1 MFPAACREIISIIL
15 QEDHDYNMRRGQR
28 LTTILLSLLLV
39 FTLLTTA
46 FAESADMGVQ
56 SAPTQENTE
65 ESTGLQTAESSE
77 EPAAGA
83 EPEPSA
89 TADNQQPGAS
99 ANAQPSPSA
108 AAEEAEPVEEEMLL
122 APFGLITG
130 ADVTVNTWEDL
141 KDSVEQADV
150 DGKVI
155 HLDPSLAGA
164 MPATADFTIAHN
176 NSVIIDGGGIS
187 LNAPSGG
194 AHFRIT
200 NSGTGTVTLQNI
212 KLDAT
217 GGSGSVVL
225 SGGSAKLDN
234 ISIDQATGT
243 AIDAIGTNAVTLT
256 DVNVEGAATGV
267 KTSAGTLAITGSSF
281 KTITGTAISA
291 AGAATLMD
299 VTVEGAKTGVTGGT
313 GLLTIDAS
321 EFKTIATTGITLGS
335 GGADITDTTIDGVTN
350 GTGISV
356 GNNTLTLTGST
367 ITNIAGV
374 GVDGS
379 GGNLT
384 IDDCTFSES
393 NGIGVSGGA
402 NATIK
407 NTLFENVRNQRGG
420 HGSAIYAGT
429 NLTVEDSSFVN
440 SASTLDSGYIQGAI
454 VGYGGSGKTL
464 NVTRSYFKDNKAS
477 RYGGAIG
484 LYQYGGT
491 VNVSYSYF
499 EANGVSGKNANSDGG
514 AIGVYNNSSSVMCT
528 VNVDNNTF
536 IGNTAQ
542 DDGSA
547 LFFEGRNDMVV
558 ANVTQNTFYGNKASK
573 YLLAAADSGG
583 VVQLSLDVIGH
594 FKNNTFIG
602 NTAPNYASLHGAGAA
617 VGQHVDSANAAV
629 RPSAT
634 FQNNIFVGNGGNGG
648 NNYASRNV
656 DIPDGTDLG
665 GNIGYDNGTPVPADV
680 TAESV
685 FGTSPQPRANNT
697 QYGAVGK
704 EGSGHTGTLMTVVI
718 QPNDGVAGQADN
730 SAGTPVYSKDARGF
744 TRDGSSS
751 DAGAMEIK
759 FVKFDANGGAWSG
772 LSSLTYDGTKYYA
785 DDTASTGYFLVTDP
799 GGSVSVVTS
808 DLPANGA
815 LVFDGWYTQATGGT
829 EVTGSVTATDQ
840 TLYAHW
846 KTAATEYTVTYDGNG
861 ADAGTVP
868 GTDTVAENTSYQVNT
883 TPPTRAAH
891 TFDGWKAD
899 DGTVYQA
906 GATFTMPSGNV
917 TLTAQWTPVPVQYTV
932 EYDGNGSDGGIVPAT
947 DTYNSGATATI
958 SGSGTMSLTNHTFI
972 GWDTNPVGGGTA
984 YTEGQTFPITGNLKL
999 YAQWQDNTAPISL
1012 YTLTFDSQ
1020 GGTHVDPITNI
1031 AAGSKVSAP
1040 VPPTRDNHVFDGWH
1054 NTPDCTCTTDDPCW
1068 DFGRDTINDHKT
1080 LYARWQPAS
1089 QPANYYTV
1097 TFDSQGG
1104 TGVDP
1109 ITNIVPG
1116 SRLAAPQPPTR
1127 DGYVFY
1133 GWYQEPECVRY
1144 WFFDHYDVNESLTL
1158 YARWEPVGTTPGD
1171 STDNT
1176 TSGTGTAANA
1186 STPKTGDDTLP
1197 LIPLIVAA
1205 AAAAG
1210 AIILVAV
1217 KKKSRQRQQ

>member
-1 MFPAACREIISIIL
+1 
-15 QEDHDYNMRRGQR
+15 MRRGQR
-28 LTTILLSLLLV
+28 LTTIILSLLLV

-56 SAPTQENTE
+56 TAPTQENAQ
-65 ESTGLQTAESSE
+65 ESTGLQTPEASE

-89 TADNQQPGAS
+89 TAENEQPDVS
-99 ANAQPSPSA
+99 ANTQPSPSTSA
-108 AAEEAEPVEEEMLL
+108 TVEEAETVEEEMLL
-122 APFGLITG
+122 TPFGLITG

-200 NSGTGTVTLQNI
+200 NPGTATVTF
-212 KLDAT
+212 KDMTLDAT
-217 GGSGSVVL
+217 GGAGSIVL
-225 SGGSAKLDN
+225 SGGSAELKGL
-234 ISIDQATGT
+234 SIDHAAGT

-256 DVNVEGAATGV
+256 DVNVEGAATGL
-267 KTSAGTLAITGSSF
+267 KTSAGTLSITDSSF
-281 KTITGTAISA
+281 KTISGTAISA
-291 AGAATLMD
+291 AGAATLNN
-299 VTVEGAKTGVTGGT
+299 VTVESAKNGVVGGS
-313 GLLTIDAS
+313 GLLSIDAS

-335 GGADITDTTIDGVTN
+335 GGANITDTTIDGITN

-367 ITNIAGV
+367 LTNIAGV

-407 NTLFENVRNQRGG
+407 NTLFENVRNNRGG

-514 AIGVYNNSSSVMCT
+514 AIGVYNNSSSVLCT
-528 VNVDNNTF
+528 VNVENNTF

-547 LFFEGRNDMVV
+547 LFFEGRGDMVV
-558 ANVTQNTFYGNKASK
+558 ANVAQNTFYGNKASK

-583 VVQLSLDVIGH
+583 VVQLSLDVVGN
-594 FKNNTFIG
+594 FTNNTFIG
-602 NTAPNYASLHGAGAA
+602 NTAPNYASKHGAGAA
-617 VGQHVDSANAAV
+617 VGEHIDSANAAV
-629 RPSAT
+629 RPTAT
-634 FQNNIFVGNGGNGG
+634 FKNNIFVGNGGNGG
-648 NNYASRNV
+648 NNYASRNI
-656 DIPDGTDLG
+656 DITDSTDHG
-665 GNIGYDNGTPVPADV
+665 GNVGYDNGTAVPADV
-680 TAESV
+680 TAEGV
-685 FGTSPQPRANNT
+685 FGTSPQPRANST
-697 QYGAVGK
+697 KYADAGK
-704 EGSGHTGTLMTVVI
+704 SGSGHTGTLLTVVI
-718 QPNDGVAGQADN
+718 QPNDGVTGQADN
-730 SAGTPVYSKDARGF
+730 TVGAPTFVKDARGF

-799 GGSVSVVTS
+799 GGSVGVLTS
-808 DLPANGA
+808 DLPTNGS
-815 LVFDGWYTQATGGT
+815 LVFDGWYTQAVGGNK
-829 EVTGSVTATDQ
+829 VTGSVTATDQ

-846 KTAATEYTVTYDGNG
+846 R
-861 ADAGTVP
+861 DA
-868 GTDTVAENTSYQVNT
+868 S
-883 TPPTRAAH
+883 
-891 TFDGWKAD
+891 
-899 DGTVYQA
+899 
-906 GATFTMPSGNV
+906 ATFTI
-917 TLTAQWTPVPVQYTV
+917 
-932 EYDGNGSDGGIVPAT
+932 EYDGNGSDGGTVPAT
-947 DTYNSGATATI
+947 ATYDSGDMATI
-958 SGSGTMSLTNHTFI
+958 AGPGTMSLTNHTFI
-972 GWDTNPVGGGTA
+972 GWDTNPGGGGTA

-999 YAQWQDNTAPISL
+999 YAMWEENPAPIQL

-1020 GGTHVDPITNI
+1020 GGTRVDTISNI

-1054 NTPDCTCTTDDPCW
+1054 NTPDCTCASDDPCW
-1068 DFGRDTINDHKT
+1068 DFGRDAINDHKT
-1080 LYARWQPAS
+1080 LYARWQPAPTP
-1089 QPANYYTV
+1089 PANYFTV

-1109 ITNIVPG
+1109 ITNIIPG
-1116 SRLAAPQPPTR
+1116 SRIAAPQPPTR

-1158 YARWEPVGTTPGD
+1158 YAKWEPAGAATTPGG
-1171 STDNT
+1171 STNNT
-1176 TSGTGTAANA
+1176 TSGTDTAANT

-1197 LIPLIVAA
+1197 LIPLVVAA

-1217 KKKSRQRQQ
+1217 KKKSRQGQQ